1 MLGAGDRGGISFSQ
15 KMNLGILAGR
25 SSAAGAE
32 DLFPHGLR
40 NFTGE
45 EDSDIIAYFNTMECG
60 LVEIPHAQQVSM
72 PGYRMMMMIYYTGK
86 Q

>member
-1 MLGAGDRGGISFSQ
+1 VLGAGDRGGISFSQ

-45 EDSDIIAYFNTMECG
+45 EDSDIGNLHILIQWNAG
-60 LVEIPHAQQVSM
+60 LLKSPTT
-72 PGYRMMMMIYYTGK
+72 RNK
-86 Q
+86 